1 MKILARFISLLALAG
16 ALSAMAADGPYDERA
31 NAKADIRAALEASRA
46 AKKPVLVVFGANWC
60 GDCKMLDAAMK
71 NGRSAQLIQREF
83 SVVKVDV
90 GRFDRNVDVADSYGV
105 PLKKGIPAVVILS
118 PEGKALYATRAGEL
132 ADARKMGEDG
142 VYAFFTQAASTPR

>member
-71 NGRSAQLIQREF
+71 NGRSAPLIQREF

>member
-1 MKILARFISLLALAG
+1 MKTLAGFIAVLAFAG
-16 ALSAMAADGPYDERA
+16 ALSAGAADGPYDERA
-31 NAKADIRAALEASRA
+31 DAKADIRTALEASRS

-60 GDCKMLDAAMK
+60 GDCKMLDTAMK
-71 NGRSAQLIQREF
+71 TGRSAQLIQREF
-83 SVVKVDV
+83 RVVKVDV
-90 GRFDRNVDVADSYGV
+90 GRFDRNVDVADAYGV

-118 PEGKALYATRAGEL
+118 PEGKALYATRGGDL

>member
-132 ADARKMGEDG
+132 ADARKMSEDG